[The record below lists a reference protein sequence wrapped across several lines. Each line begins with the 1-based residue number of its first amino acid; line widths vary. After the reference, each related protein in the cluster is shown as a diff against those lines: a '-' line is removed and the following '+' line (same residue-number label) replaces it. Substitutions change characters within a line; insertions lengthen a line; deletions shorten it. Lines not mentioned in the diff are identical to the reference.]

1 MWMPASSANTARSK
15 RPSILLLGDSHGLA
29 VHQAVERRRKQG
41 LPSPVTVFRR
51 DRKDTKSEEEKSR
64 LHEARSHDWT
74 WRGIAG
80 IHVDDF
86 LARVAEFGPND
97 VVLSALAGSDY
108 VYFGLLEHPLPFDF
122 YAPFAS
128 AAQRRG
134 THIVPYR
141 ALTDMFVQTL
151 ADRYRHLFAIRAAT
165 SARVV
170 HLLSPPPLADDE
182 FIAQSR
188 AEVSARA
195 GIPNLPVA
203 PADLR
208 LKFYLMQVRYLRK
221 ACTKRGIEV
230 MMPPAEAMQSGF
242 LDARYYGPDAHH
254 ANALYGELVLR
265 EVEKRFLTNAEPPD
279 RRLAEIARP
288 ASATSPS

>member
-1 MWMPASSANTARSK
+1 MPASSAEMSTGKGPR
-15 RPSILLLGDSHGLA
+15 ILLLGDSHSLA
-29 VHQAVERRRKQG
+29 VHEAVEKRRKQG
-41 LPSPVTVFRR
+41 LTSPLTVFRR
-51 DRKDTKSEEEKSR
+51 DRKETKSEEERSR
-64 LHEARSHDWT
+64 LREARAHDWT

-80 IHVDDF
+80 IRMDDF
-86 LARVAEFGPND
+86 LARVAEFGQND
-97 VVLSALAGSDY
+97 IVLSALAGSDY
-108 VYFGLLEHPLPFDF
+108 VYFGLLEHPMPFDF
-122 YAPFAS
+122 HTPFAS
-128 AAQRRG
+128 PAPRRG
-134 THIVPYR
+134 VHIVPYR
-141 ALTDMFVQTL
+141 ALADMFVETL
-151 ADRYRHLFAIRAAT
+151 VDRYRHLFAIRAAT

-182 FIAQSR
+182 FIARSR

-203 PADLR
+203 PPHLR

-221 ACTKRGIEV
+221 ACIKRGIEI
-230 MMPPAEAMQSGF
+230 MMPPAEAIQNGF

-265 EVEKRFLTNAEPPD
+265 DVERQFLWHAEGSDKRLV
-279 RRLAEIARP
+279 EIARP